1 MTTKFELPRKTIYL
15 FALSLISFAVVVAI
29 SKLAH
34 DIYFGQPFTAEAI
47 RQLFVAIPGVLILT
61 LISMVAGPFVG
72 LLSSAPYFTL
82 QFKLM
87 LVALL
92 IVAIC
97 SLLCGQKFKEKLWG
111 RILIIVSFWMFF
123 VAGGLGF
130 GPQ

>member
-61 LISMVAGPFVG
+61 LISMVAGPVIT
-72 LLSSAPYFTL
+72 SYSIHYT
-82 QFKLM
+82 KLYE
-87 LVALL
+87 L
-92 IVAIC
+92 IRCA
-97 SLLCGQKFKEKLWG
+97 KL
-111 RILIIVSFWMFF
+111 FC
-123 VAGGLGF
+123 
-130 GPQ
+130 